1 MHIVLAQFYSHVV
14 TPDYDEIARILRE
27 RGYRAWV
34 ATPNEDGSIEWW
46 DGQELAGVQPVP
58 PLNKVLEKILRPFS
72 RRIRDYR
79 HMWRVRK
86 FLQQVCPDVVQV
98 NPASVHGVWLLTIA
112 NRSSLR
118 FVIDWR
124 QIGEGDTRGVL
135 GFAKRW
141 WIGLR
146 RKVLS
151 RLFFDKACFLHEAGA
166 VRVLGP
172 NWARWAAIVPLGVD
186 HRFLETKKDMRGESE
201 DDAANVVQFLYI
213 GTLSRVR
220 KLERLFEAAAILK
233 SQSSNFHV
241 ALVGPNRAGDYYS
254 RLITEL
260 GIESLVSLHPPV
272 AYQDVPN
279 VILKYDVAFAI
290 VPEEPADWQY
300 HPTLKVLEYRALGV
314 PIIATDVAPNRD
326 IVQNDLNGY
335 LVQNTPEDFADAM
348 FRFVHDPAWL
358 RQITSEAQAMRAG
371 RPWEYIVDL
380 YLHDVY
386 LEPNV
391 DVPAMVVAKERHG

>member
-27 RGYRAWV
+27 RGHRAWV
-34 ATPNEDGSIEWW
+34 ATPSENGSIEWW
-46 DGQELAGVQPVP
+46 DGQELVGVQTVP
-58 PLNKVLEKILRPFS
+58 TLNKAFEKTLGPFG

-79 HMWRVRK
+79 HMWRVRR
-86 FLQQVCPDVVQV
+86 FLQQVRPDVVQV
-98 NPASVHGVWLLTIA
+98 NPASVHGIWLLPIA
-112 NRSSLR
+112 SRGSMR

-124 QIGEGDTRGVL
+124 QIGEGDSRGVL

-141 WIGLR
+141 WISLR
-146 RKVLS
+146 RKILS

-172 NWARWAAIVPLGVD
+172 NWDRWAAIVPLGVD
-186 HRFLETKKDMRGESE
+186 HRFLEIERHTQDSPE
-201 DDAANVVQFLYI
+201 DATNAVQFLYI

-220 KLERLFEAAAILK
+220 KLERLFEAVAILK
-233 SQSSNFHV
+233 KQAANFHV

-254 RLITEL
+254 TLITEL
-260 GIESLVSLHPPV
+260 EIESLVSLHPPV
-272 AYQDVPN
+272 AYQDVPK

-326 IVQNDLNGY
+326 VVQNGLNGY

-348 FRFVHDPAWL
+348 YRFVHDPVRL
-358 RQITSEAQAMRAG
+358 QQITSEAQAMRAG
-371 RPWEYIVDL
+371 RPWESIVDL

-386 LEPNV
+386 LESKI
-391 DVPAMVVAKERHG
+391 DVPTMAVAKERQG